1 MLWWAPDNPGLG
13 TVLVMLVSAL
23 LMTMLFTVWW
33 PQVVL
38 FDQKP
43 GIQLKNCILFFL
55 RYPVPTLKAAA
66 VQLLWW
72 VLLVLFLPWSGYV
85 IPFIGMW
92 YIVFL
97 STFLIYDRLDEAF
110 AIEEQIAEV
119 FPEQIPVY
127 EED

>member
-1 MLWWAPDNPGLG
+1 
-13 TVLVMLVSAL
+13 
-23 LMTMLFTVWW
+23 MLFTVWW

-38 FDQKP
+38 FDQKQ
-43 GIQLKNCILFFL
+43 GIRLKNCLLFL
-55 RYPVPTLKAAA
+55 IRYLIPTLKAAA
-66 VQLLWW
+66 VQLIWW
-72 VLLVLFLPWSGYV
+72 VLLVLFLPWSGFV
-85 IPFIGMW
+85 VPFIGMW
-92 YIVFL
+92 YIVYV

>member
-1 MLWWAPDNPGLG
+1 
-13 TVLVMLVSAL
+13 MLVSAL

-43 GIQLKNCILFFL
+43 GIQVKNCLLFFI
-55 RYPVPTLKAAA
+55 RYLVPSLKAAG

-72 VLLVLFLPWSGYV
+72 VLLVLFLPWSGFV
-85 IPFIGMW
+85 VPFIGMW
-92 YIVFL
+92 YIVFV
-97 STFLIYDRLDEAF
+97 STFLVYDQLDEAF
-110 AIEEQIAEV
+110 AIEERIAEA

-127 EED
+127 GEE